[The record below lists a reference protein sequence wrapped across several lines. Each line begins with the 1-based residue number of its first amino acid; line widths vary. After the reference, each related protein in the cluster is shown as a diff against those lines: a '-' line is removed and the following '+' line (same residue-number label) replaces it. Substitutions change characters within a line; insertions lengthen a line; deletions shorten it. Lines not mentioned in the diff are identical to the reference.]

1 MQNDIPALDG
11 KVYRKKKKKTL
22 LCPKCGRGRLIDES
36 IDTTSEVH
44 IVAEDD
50 PWPADYYAKCC
61 VCKAEVGV
69 RKLNRE

>member
-1 MQNDIPALDG
+1 MAHTFSVPNG
-11 KVYRKKKKKTL
+11 KINKDRKKKAL

-36 IDTTSEVH
+36 ARIKSEVR
-44 IVAEDD
+44 VVDD
-50 PWPADYYAKCC
+50 DEWPADYYAKCV